1 MQKGSNAPQRERIT
15 EWVRFYKN
23 SQLSY
28 RMNALLAVYEND
40 GEAMLMA
47 VLKELGLTQSSALI
61 KDASERE
68 KLPDRGRPTEAKAG
82 AVSILETT
90 PVPS

>member
-1 MQKGSNAPQRERIT
+1 MQRGSNAPQRERIT
-15 EWVRFYKN
+15 DWVKFYKQ

-40 GEAMLMA
+40 GEKALIA
-47 VLKELGLTQSSALI
+47 VLQELGLTESLALI

-68 KLPDRGRPTEAKAG
+68 KLPDRGRPTEAKAD
-82 AVSILETT
+82 AVSILSTT
-90 PVPS
+90 PIPG